1 MVPLTI
7 ARTPYVILL
16 ELEYRSL
23 AVETK
28 MAEGKETST
37 WSGIPFFVN
46 SHLVLVS
53 LHDVQ
58 EIVDCPLLTH
68 IPRTKK

>member
-1 MVPLTI
+1 MAPLTI

-23 AVETK
+23 AVETE
-28 MAEGKETST
+28 MTEAKEPSS
-37 WSGIPFFVN
+37 WSGSPFSVS
-46 SHLVLVS
+46 SHLALAS
-53 LHDVQ
+53 LGDVQ

-68 IPRTKK
+68 IPRSKK